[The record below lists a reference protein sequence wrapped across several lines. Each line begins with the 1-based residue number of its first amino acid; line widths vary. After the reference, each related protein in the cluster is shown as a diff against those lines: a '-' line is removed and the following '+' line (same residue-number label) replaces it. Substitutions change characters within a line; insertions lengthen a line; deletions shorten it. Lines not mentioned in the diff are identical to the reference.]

1 MTGAELFDRFVG
13 NGITTNQIAALNVP
27 LIAAQIKE
35 LRADEPDTIEMTDYE
50 IAEAIMEYAQ
60 NA

>member
-1 MTGAELFDRFVG
+1 MIGAELFDRFVG
-13 NGITTNQIAALNVP
+13 NGITTDLIAALTVP
-27 LIAAQIKE
+27 LIAEQIKK

-60 NA
+60 ND